1 MSDFYYRKLDAYQ
14 LSKELT
20 ILVYSLLRGFPEYER
35 FAMCDQLRRA
45 AVSIPSNIA
54 EGMGRMA
61 IKERI
66 HFLDFSYGS
75 LCEIMC
81 QMEIALSL
89 QYITQQ
95 QFTDFESLAIR
106 VSKTIVGLKT
116 SLSNKLQ
123 NINCEDN

>member
-1 MSDFYYRKLDAYQ
+1 MNDFYYRKLDAYQ

-20 ILVYSLLRGFPEYER
+20 IMVYTLLRAFPEYER
-35 FAMCDQLRRA
+35 YGMSDQLRRA

-61 IKERI
+61 IKERT
-66 HFLDFSYGS
+66 HFIDFSYGS

-89 QYITQQ
+89 NYISQQ
-95 QFTDFESLAIR
+95 QFFDFESLAIR
-106 VSKTIVGLKT
+106 VSKTLIGLKN
-116 SLSNKLQ
+116 SLSKKIQ
-123 NINCEDN
+123 NNNSTEC